1 MGETEP
7 DKGAVNKIFGTELP
21 QEAPAPDDRES
32 ETTDSERDC
41 WLRENVPP
49 HHH

>member
-1 MGETEP
+1 MGGAGA
-7 DKGAVNKIFGTELP
+7 DKDAVNRIFGTDLP

-32 ETTDSERDC
+32 PSTDSERDR

-49 HHH
+49 HHD